1 MIEKSP
7 QNIETADQLLA
18 MPDDGR
24 RYELIAG
31 VLSMMSPA
39 GSEHGRVA
47 LRIASRLARHV
58 EDLDLGQTY
67 AAETG
72 FLLAR
77 DPDTVRAPDAAF
89 VSHQRLASVEATS
102 GYLSLAPDLV
112 VEVVSPSDSF
122 SDVEAK
128 AQQWTD
134 SGTRIVLIADPVN
147 QTLIVYQSA
156 SDIRVLR
163 SGEAFE
169 SGDFCG
175 GWKLTVDEAFDI
187 K

>member
-1 MIEKSP
+1 MISFR
-7 QNIETADQLLA
+7 QC
-18 MPDDGR
+18 
-24 RYELIAG
+24 
-31 VLSMMSPA
+31 
-39 GSEHGRVA
+39 
-47 LRIASRLARHV
+47 
-58 EDLDLGQTY
+58 
-67 AAETG
+67 
-72 FLLAR
+72 
-77 DPDTVRAPDAAF
+77 
-89 VSHQRLASVEATS
+89 HQREQICQTLNKRIGTTLLVSLHSNLSPMTQLKKITDLPTLLIPASKLLHNADPKRS
-102 GYLSLAPDLV
+102 
-112 VEVVSPSDSF
+112 
-122 SDVEAK
+122 